1 MLWLIG
7 CCAHA
12 QVLFACEP
20 EWAALAKVLMPQ
32 AKINIAKENLRTAFE
47 YLSHESKGQG
57 QTDVDEAK
65 KKKWIQKVD
74 MKKGAFT
81 DYCGGKVTQDCIDKA
96 MKSDDAHVVH
106 MATLAKNL
114 RKIAKV

>member
-1 MLWLIG
+1 MKFTEWLSNKDQI
-7 CCAHA
+7 
-12 QVLFACEP
+12 
-20 EWAALAKVLMPQ
+20 LAEEILNE
-32 AKINIAKENLRTAFE
+32 AK
-47 YLSHESKGQG
+47 
-57 QTDVDEAK
+57 K

-106 MATLAKNL
+106 MATLAQNL
-114 RKIAKV
+114 RKISKKNKK